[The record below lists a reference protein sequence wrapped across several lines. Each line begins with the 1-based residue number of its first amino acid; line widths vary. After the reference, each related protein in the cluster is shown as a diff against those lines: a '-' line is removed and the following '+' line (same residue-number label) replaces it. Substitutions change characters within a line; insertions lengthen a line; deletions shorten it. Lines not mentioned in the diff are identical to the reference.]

1 MLIENQRV
9 VSNSGQ
15 SISVEATFEG
25 GFQADIEISRTE
37 LRDADALRPQTDEV
51 GVVEVELDVTATD
64 DDGNEREITV
74 DVDVS
79 LTYDLDFDEGETDG
93 NAYDVIDYEITD
105 AQVQFAQTA

>member
-1 MLIENQRV
+1 MRKRWK
-9 VSNSGQ
+9 
-15 SISVEATFEG
+15 A
-25 GFQADIEISRTE
+25 
-37 LRDADALRPQTDEV
+37 QTDEV

-79 LTYDLDFDEGETDG
+79 LAYDLDFDEGETDG
-93 NAYDVIDYEITD
+93 NAYDILDYEITD